1 MKEDK
6 RVVGGGRRNLGN
18 GFEGTDGKG
27 GKVDRLSKGVVPL
40 KVGQESGEESQ
51 RHVGFQSLK
60 DFERLR
66 AHVWVDDQRVLV
78 PVRFLN

>member
-6 RVVGGGRRNLGN
+6 RVVGGGRRNLGD

-40 KVGQESGEESQ
+40 KVGQESGEES
-51 RHVGFQSLK
+51 
-60 DFERLR
+60 
-66 AHVWVDDQRVLV
+66 
-78 PVRFLN
+78 